1 MRADACSYPPQDI
14 FEETPD
20 KDRFVGDVMFWKFFE
35 DIDANRIYH
44 TNSVE
49 YRTGFSVPE
58 RLSSGLLFV
67 DLALHSCGWPEELE
81 SHVFRDTL
89 LSGLVAS
96 WPAKKAKLRCS

>member
-1 MRADACSYPPQDI
+1 MLWHVSFNVVLSLLHWNSAVLCSPSPEPSDLEVFASQDI

-49 YRTGFSVPE
+49 YRTVFPC
-58 RLSSGLLFV
+58 L
-67 DLALHSCGWPEELE
+67 DLH
-81 SHVFRDTL
+81 
-89 LSGLVAS
+89 
-96 WPAKKAKLRCS
+96 

>member
-1 MRADACSYPPQDI
+1 MVLLKDI

-49 YRTGFSVPE
+49 YRNLKVMFFETLFYLVLLGSVTAYAYN
-58 RLSSGLLFV
+58 LQSQDVF
-67 DLALHSCGWPEELE
+67 E
-81 SHVFRDTL
+81 SRIEQLDYWRGCDTD
-89 LSGLVAS
+89 GNCRIQ
-96 WPAKKAKLRCS
+96 KE

>member
-1 MRADACSYPPQDI
+1 MLSGPLRRAFVQHSCFLFQDI

-49 YRTGFSVPE
+49 YRTDLTLRGFGWHVRSAR
-58 RLSSGLLFV
+58 RL
-67 DLALHSCGWPEELE
+67 
-81 SHVFRDTL
+81 
-89 LSGLVAS
+89 
-96 WPAKKAKLRCS
+96 

>member
-1 MRADACSYPPQDI
+1 MLTMSMKSMILVPSSTKDI

-49 YRTGFSVPE
+49 YRTA
-58 RLSSGLLFV
+58 LLAEIYFTSFLAFV
-67 DLALHSCGWPEELE
+67 RCKSLRRNLKVMFFETLFYLVLLHLC
-81 SHVFRDTL
+81 
-89 LSGLVAS
+89 
-96 WPAKKAKLRCS
+96 